1 MKTQL
6 ENFGFKRKSGI
17 LLPVSSLPSKYGIG
31 SFGKEAH
38 RFIDFLCDTKQKC
51 WQVLPLNPTSYGDSP
66 YQSPASASLNP
77 YFIDLEILHGLELLT
92 KSELDACKKTAR
104 RINYGEL
111 FYERYDVLRLAHSR
125 FQADEDYAAF
135 LEKNRAWLDT
145 YALFMALKVHYA
157 YRPWTTWDPQHK
169 SYALAIA
176 SADEFSAECDFW
188 RWVQYELDREW
199 SLVRKHAKSKG
210 IMIIGDMPIYVA
222 HDSADVWSN
231 TDGFL
236 LDEDYMPRVVAGCPP
251 DAYSEDGQL
260 WGNPIY
266 DWDGMRRRGF
276 DWWLARIGR
285 AFELYDILRID
296 HFRGFASYYSIPY
309 GDENAKRGQ
318 WIEAPGLDLFR
329 AVRNAY
335 PRAKIIAEDLGLITD
350 DVRELLR
357 RTGFPGMKLLQ
368 FAFFEED
375 GEYLPRNYKD
385 SNCVAYTASHDSDCT
400 RSWADDLSGN
410 TLSIF
415 EKECPI
421 DDGESRTHA
430 LVRLAM
436 QSRANL
442 CVTPIQ
448 DLLELT
454 NGKGRMNTPSVPYG
468 NWTYRMK
475 FKYDTQDLKNKI
487 VSLTVDSKR
496 A

>member
-1 MKTQL
+1 M
-6 ENFGFKRKSGI
+6 
-17 LLPVSSLPSKYGIG
+17 
-31 SFGKEAH
+31 
-38 RFIDFLCDTKQKC
+38 
-51 WQVLPLNPTSYGDSP
+51 NPTSYGDSP

-77 YFIDLEILHGLELLT
+77 YFIDLETLHALHLLT
-92 KSELDACKKTAR
+92 DEELKSSKKAAR

-111 FYERYDVLRLAHSR
+111 FYERYKLLRLVHSR
-125 FQADEDYAAF
+125 FAGGEDYEAF
-135 LEKNRAWLDT
+135 VEKSRTWLDT
-145 YALFMALKVHYA
+145 YALFMALKVHYD
-157 YRPWTTWDPQHK
+157 YRPWTVWEPQHK
-169 SYALAIA
+169 NYKSAIA
-176 SADEFSAECDFW
+176 CADEFAAECDFW
-188 RWVQYELDREW
+188 KWVQYELDREW
-199 SLVRKHAKSKG
+199 SLVREHAKRRG

-231 TDGFL
+231 TESFL
-236 LDEDYMPRVVAGCPP
+236 LDENYMPRVVAGCPP

-266 DWDGMRRRGF
+266 DWDGMRKSGF
-276 DWWLARIGR
+276 AWWLARIGR

-318 WIEAPGLDLFR
+318 WIEAPGLELFR
-329 AVRNAY
+329 TVRKTY

-385 SNCVAYTASHDSDCT
+385 ANCVAYTASHDSDCT
-400 RSWADDLSGN
+400 KSWAMELCGD
-410 TLSIF
+410 TLDIF
-415 EKECPI
+415 KRECPHN
-421 DDGESRTHA
+421 DGESDTHA

-448 DLLELT
+448 DFLELT

-475 FKYDTQDLKNKI
+475 ASYNTPELRNKI
-487 VSLTVDSKR
+487 ISLTMHSKR
-496 A
+496 D